1 MVADS
6 AFLVRLSIV
15 AALVFGVAE
24 SGFGQG
30 VPPADSPQSLSRD
43 EAAELAERFVRENGY
58 TNAPQSEVRS
68 RLNYES
74 IERADNRAELL
85 KSRWNT
91 LSPKAIGIKAT
102 ADGWGV
108 AFDYVADHPGICR
121 VVTMKVNGAD
131 IRMQHEDGLRGFWLG
146 FGDP

>member
-1 MVADS
+1 V
-6 AFLVRLSIV
+6 
-15 AALVFGVAE
+15 
-24 SGFGQG
+24 
-30 VPPADSPQSLSRD
+30 
-43 EAAELAERFVRENGY
+43 ELAERFVRENGY

-146 FGDP
+146 FGGP